1 MQMKGLWNTWLLSI
15 VEVPVKSGNTDNT
28 FLKIEAVADKFVYIY
43 LPFCPD
49 VVETLCMIV

>member
-15 VEVPVKSGNTDNT
+15 VEVPVKSGNTDNI
-28 FLKIEAVADKFVYIY
+28 FLKIEAVADKFLYIY
-43 LPFCPD
+43 LLLCPD